1 MFAPLTRR
9 FHAWH
14 MRNITRRKLRMLD
27 DRLLSDMGIERDSI
41 GDFVAGLDGEG
52 AGK

>member
-14 MRNITRRKLRMLD
+14 MRHITRRKLRMLD
-27 DRLLSDMGIERDSI
+27 DRLLSDMGIERDGI
-41 GDFVAGLDGEG
+41 GDFVAGLDGKG